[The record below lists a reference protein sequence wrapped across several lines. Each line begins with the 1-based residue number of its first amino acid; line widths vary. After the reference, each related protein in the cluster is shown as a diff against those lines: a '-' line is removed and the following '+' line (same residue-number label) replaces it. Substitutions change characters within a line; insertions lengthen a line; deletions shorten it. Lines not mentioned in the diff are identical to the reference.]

1 VTQTPPDA
9 ETSEP
14 VFDLGW
20 TDTSSLPLEEVEGLF
35 VILGKALRAH
45 QLYDENN
52 PVYQRFVSQL
62 AESLGALWERAD
74 RLPISVEEDRL
85 LWMGEPVYESDE
97 RADSLAFLFY
107 KDGIREFT
115 IHGGLETHELVRFL
129 QVLNRARD
137 LRPEGDDLLTILWEA
152 DLTYFT
158 YTYIDLLAQS
168 MDLDI
173 PSAGDGGFEGFDQI
187 VQAELG
193 EDALGG
199 EASDAGGAPDK
210 AGLVSASDFNP
221 TLYSLD
227 PIELERL
234 QEEIGIELQ
243 RDLRG
248 EVLAALFDRIEE
260 PRFPERQTEILEIFE
275 LLLPSFLSR
284 GLLSSAGS
292 ILEEL
297 VRLLTAEGALD
308 HGHRIAVEKILD
320 EVSGAE
326 TLREL
331 IQALEDG
338 TITPNPQ
345 ELASLLR
352 HLRADSLGPLLRAA
366 EEAEDPRVKT
376 TIQDS
381 VRGIARKYSEAL
393 VDCLEDNDSVI
404 VAGAVS
410 LVGSL
415 GLRDSAGQVAR
426 LLSHKAPEVRLAAIR
441 AAAQL
446 KVPAVMGA
454 LLDALSDAEREIR
467 IAAARALGELEYG
480 PAAATFRAALKSRDI
495 RQADLSEQIALFES
509 YGLIQDPEG
518 AKFLDGFLNGRGFL
532 GRKESGEI
540 RACAALA
547 PPLSFR
553 SRGARSFR
561 RSTRSCGPSDSIH
574 WRMLQFNRLSTS
586 SRSMSRG

>member
-1 VTQTPPDA
+1 MTQTPPDA
-9 ETSEP
+9 ETSDTGNGLDW
-14 VFDLGW
+14 V
-20 TDTSSLPLEEVEGLF
+20 DTSDLPKEEVEGLF
-35 VILGKALRAH
+35 VVLGKALRAH

-62 AESLGALWERAD
+62 GETLGALWSGMD
-74 RLPISVEEDRL
+74 RLPVTVEEKRFV
-85 LWMGEPVYESDE
+85 WMGETVYESDS
-97 RADSLAFLFY
+97 RADSLAFLLF

-115 IHGGLETHELVRFL
+115 LHEGLEVHELVKFL

-152 DLTYFT
+152 DLKYFT
-158 YTYIDLLAQS
+158 YSYIDLLVQG
-168 MDLDI
+168 MDLEL
-173 PSAGDGGFEGFDQI
+173 PTPGDGGFGGFEQI
-187 VQAELG
+187 IQEEIG
-193 EDALGG
+193 P
-199 EASDAGGAPDK
+199 EAMEEAGDSAADAGGGLDN
-210 AGLVSASDFNP
+210 AGLVSAADFNP

-227 PIELERL
+227 PLEMERL
-234 QEEIGIELQ
+234 QEEIRIEME

-260 PRFPERQTEILEIFE
+260 PRFPDRQTEILEIFE

-284 GLLSSAGS
+284 GLLAAAGS

-297 VRLLTAEGALD
+297 VRLLAAEDALKPD
-308 HGHRIAVEKILD
+308 HRIAAEKILD

-338 TITPNPQ
+338 SISPDPT

-376 TIQDS
+376 IIQDS
-381 VRGIARKYSEAL
+381 VRGIAKKYSEAL
-393 VDCLEDNDSVI
+393 VDCLEDEDPVV

-415 GLRDSAGQVAR
+415 QLKDSAAQVAR
-426 LLSHKAPEVRLAAIR
+426 LLSHEDPGVRLAAITASTELKMP
-441 AAAQL
+441 AA
-446 KVPAVMGA
+446 MGA
-454 LLDALSDAEREIR
+454 LLDALSDPEREIR
-467 IAAARALGELEYG
+467 IAAAKALGELRYG
-480 PAAATFRAALKSRDI
+480 PSAPKFREAIKSKDI
-495 RQADLSEQIALFES
+495 RHADLSEQIAFFES
-509 YGLIQDPEG
+509 YGLIQDPDG
-518 AKFLDGFLNGRGFL
+518 VKLLDGFLNGRGFL

-547 PPLSFR
+547 LGKMKAPEATAALERAAEEQDPVVKSAV
-553 SRGARSFR
+553 SRA
-561 RSTRSCGPSDSIH
+561 
-574 WRMLQFNRLSTS
+574 L
-586 SRSMSRG
+586 RGEG

>member
-1 VTQTPPDA
+1 MTQTPQDA
-9 ETSEP
+9 ESPDTGNELAW
-14 VFDLGW
+14 V
-20 TDTSSLPLEEVEGLF
+20 DTSGLPKEEVEGLF

-62 AESLGALWERAD
+62 EEALGALWARID
-74 RLPISVEEDRL
+74 RLPITVEEDRF
-85 LWMGEPVYESDE
+85 LWVGEVVYKSDS
-97 RADSLAFLFY
+97 RADSLAFLFF

-115 IHGGLETHELVRFL
+115 LHEGLEVHELVKFL

-152 DLTYFT
+152 DLKYFT
-158 YTYIDLLAQS
+158 YTYIDLLAQG
-168 MDLDI
+168 MDLEI
-173 PSAGDGGFEGFDQI
+173 PTPGEGGFSGFEQI
-187 VQAELG
+187 VQDEFGADSME
-193 EDALGG
+193 
-199 EASDAGGAPDK
+199 EATEMASQAGGGPDSP
-210 AGLVSASDFNP
+210 GLVSAADFNP

-227 PIELERL
+227 PVEMERL
-234 QEEIGIELQ
+234 QDEIRIEME

-275 LLLPSFLSR
+275 LLLPTFLSR
-284 GLLSSAGS
+284 GLLSAAGS

-297 VRLLTAEGALD
+297 ARLLAAEDAMNSEHRTAAE
-308 HGHRIAVEKILD
+308 RILD

-338 TITPNPQ
+338 AISPDPK

-376 TIQDS
+376 IIQDS

-393 VDCLEDNDSVI
+393 VDCLEAEDAVV

-415 GLRDSAGQVAR
+415 QLRDSAGQVAG
-426 LLSHKAPEVRLAAIR
+426 LLSHKAPEVRLAAIT
-441 AAAQL
+441 AATELRMPIAT
-446 KVPAVMGA
+446 GA
-454 LLDALSDAEREIR
+454 LLDALTDPEREIR
-467 IAAARALGELEYG
+467 IAAARALGRLRYG
-480 PAAATFRAALKSRDI
+480 PSAQRFREVIRSKGI
-495 RQADLSEQIALFES
+495 RQADLSEQIAFFES
-509 YGLIQDPEG
+509 YGLVQDPDG
-518 AKFLDGFLNGRGFL
+518 VKVLDRLLNGRGFL

-547 PPLSFR
+547 LGKMDSPEAAAALEKASEEQDPVVR
-553 SRGARSFR
+553 SAVGRALRGE
-561 RSTRSCGPSDSIH
+561 G
-574 WRMLQFNRLSTS
+574 
-586 SRSMSRG
+586 